1 MPKYFIGN
9 ILSPTE
15 TQPEADD
22 PTFAFTR
29 EESKKMTMKDVPIR
43 MEHHP
48 DMVVGNIV
56 RDWDDVDGR
65 KWVLGKLNDEGFQSK
80 FAKYA
85 IDKGPSGT
93 AYYTGLSLQHTHT
106 QFASGKSVKTPIEVS
121 LCVNPRRD
129 DCRIAFVDSEPN
141 HDESKKVTYKIQQL
155 ASNKMSEAPVEQT
168 QEQIQTETPVVNET
182 PVENKE
188 EAGEMSREE
197 MMKVIIQQQKDLES
211 QQSNKTE
218 EQKELEELKAM
229 LKKQKDEEAEKTL
242 AAAKAL
248 SEDLVNQ
255 WAQSLDKT
263 EMTDANKQSIL
274 KMAKEYPQQSME
286 LLRVAH
292 CASKAHRAQVK
303 KFEEFK
309 RMSESMQL
317 KEKFEAVMQKKRV
330 REEPVQQKI
339 HAASTKKQ
347 KTIPQARSTENY
359 ALSIIKKYR
368 ASGSARDH
376 MTAVSDYQTPKRRG
390 NRAPYY

>member
-29 EESKKMTMKDVPIR
+29 EESQSMSMKDIPIR

-48 DMVVGNIV
+48 DMVVGNII
-56 RDWDDVDGR
+56 RDWDDKDGR
-65 KWVLGKLNDEGFQSK
+65 KWVLGKVNDDTFQSK

-85 IDKGPSGT
+85 IDKGPTGT

-106 QFASGKSVKTPIEVS
+106 QFASGKSIKTPIEVS

-155 ASNKMSEAPVEQT
+155 ASNKMSEAP
-168 QEQIQTETPVVNET
+168 QEQPKEQQTETPEVKET
-182 PVENKE
+182 PVENTE

-197 MMKVIIQQQKDLES
+197 MMKVIIQQQKELES
-211 QQSNKTE
+211 QQTNKTE

-229 LKKQKDEEAEKTL
+229 LKKQKDEEAAKTL

-274 KMAKEYPQQSME
+274 KMAKEYPEQSME

-292 CASKAHRAQVK
+292 CASKAHQAQVK
-303 KFEEFK
+303 KFDEFK
-309 RMSESMQL
+309 RMTESMQL
-317 KEKFEAVMQKKRV
+317 KEKFAEVMNKKRV
-330 REEPVQQKI
+330 REEPVQQLV
-339 HAASTKKQ
+339 HAASAKKQ
-347 KTIPQARSTENY
+347 KVVPQQRSTENY

-376 MTAVSDYQTPKRRG
+376 MTAMQEYQTPKRRG
-390 NRAPYY
+390 ARAPYY

>member
-29 EESKKMTMKDVPIR
+29 EESQAMLMKDIPIR

-48 DMVVGNIV
+48 DMVVGNII
-56 RDWDDVDGR
+56 RDWDDKDGR
-65 KWVLGKLNDEGFQSK
+65 KWVLGKVNDDTFQSK

-85 IDKGPSGT
+85 IDKGPTGT

-106 QFASGKSVKTPIEVS
+106 QFASGKSIKTPIEVS

-155 ASNKMSEAPVEQT
+155 ASNKMSEAP
-168 QEQIQTETPVVNET
+168 QEQPKDETPEVKET
-182 PVENKE
+182 PIENKE
-188 EAGEMSREE
+188 ESGEMSREE
-197 MMKVIIQQQKDLES
+197 MMKVIIQQQKELES
-211 QQSNKTE
+211 QQTNKTE

-229 LKKQKDEEAEKTL
+229 LKKQKDEEAAKTL

-263 EMTDANKQSIL
+263 EMTEANKQSIL
-274 KMAKEYPQQSME
+274 KMAKEYPEQSME

-292 CASKAHRAQVK
+292 CASKAHQAQVK
-303 KFEEFK
+303 KFDEFK
-309 RMSESMQL
+309 RMTESMQL
-317 KEKFEAVMQKKRV
+317 KEKFAEVMNKKRV
-330 REEPVQQKI
+330 REEPVQQLV

-347 KTIPQARSTENY
+347 KVVPQQRSTENY

-376 MTAVSDYQTPKRRG
+376 MTAMQEYQTPKRRG
-390 NRAPYY
+390 ARAPYY

>member
-29 EESKKMTMKDVPIR
+29 EESQSMSMKDIPIR

-48 DMVVGNIV
+48 DMVVGNII
-56 RDWDDVDGR
+56 RDWDDKDGR
-65 KWVLGKLNDEGFQSK
+65 KWVLGKVNDNTFQSK

-85 IDKGPSGT
+85 IVKGPTGT

-155 ASNKMSEAPVEQT
+155 ASNKMSEAPQEQT
-168 QEQIQTETPVVNET
+168 QEQQQTETPEVKET
-182 PVENKE
+182 PSENKE

-197 MMKVIIQQQKDLES
+197 MMKVIIQQQKELES
-211 QQSNKTE
+211 QQTNKTQ
-218 EQKELEELKAM
+218 EQQELEELKAM
-229 LKKQKDEEAEKTL
+229 LKKQKDEEAAKTL

-274 KMAKEYPQQSME
+274 KMAQEYPQQSME

-292 CASKAHRAQVK
+292 CASKAHQAQVK
-303 KFEEFK
+303 KFNEFK
-309 RMSESMQL
+309 KMSESMQL
-317 KEKFEAVMQKKRV
+317 KERFEAVMHKKRV
-330 REEPVQQKI
+330 REEPAQQI
-339 HAASTKKQ
+339 VHAASTKKQ
-347 KTIPQARSTENY
+347 KVVPQQRSTENY

-376 MTAVSDYQTPKRRG
+376 MTAIQDYQTPKRRG
-390 NRAPYY
+390 ARAPYY

>member
-29 EESKKMTMKDVPIR
+29 EESQAMSMKDIPIR

-48 DMVVGNIV
+48 DMVVGNII
-56 RDWDDVDGR
+56 RDWDDKDGR
-65 KWVLGKLNDEGFQSK
+65 KWVLGKVNDDTFQSK

-85 IDKGPSGT
+85 IDKGPTGT

-106 QFASGKSVKTPIEVS
+106 QFASGKSIKTPIEVS

-155 ASNKMSEAPVEQT
+155 ASNKMSEAP
-168 QEQIQTETPVVNET
+168 QEQPKDETPEVKET
-182 PVENKE
+182 PIENKE
-188 EAGEMSREE
+188 ESGEMSREE
-197 MMKVIIQQQKDLES
+197 MMKVIIQQQKELES
-211 QQSNKTE
+211 QQTNKTE

-229 LKKQKDEEAEKTL
+229 LKKQKDEEAAKTL

-263 EMTDANKQSIL
+263 EMTEANKQSIL
-274 KMAKEYPQQSME
+274 KMAKEYPEQSME

-292 CASKAHRAQVK
+292 CASKAHQAQVK
-303 KFEEFK
+303 KFDEFK
-309 RMSESMQL
+309 RMTESMQL
-317 KEKFEAVMQKKRV
+317 KEKFAEVMNKKRG
-330 REEPVQQKI
+330 REEPVQQLV

-347 KTIPQARSTENY
+347 KVVPQQRSTENY

-376 MTAVSDYQTPKRRG
+376 MTAMQEYQTPKRRG
-390 NRAPYY
+390 ARAPYY